1 MTGEQIHE
9 LLNELDTN
17 HNGQVEVEEYL
28 QVRLK
33 MCYKAHRMC
42 FFLSTYYKFSISL
55 LLVYQL
61 EGTDLITVFD
71 H

>member
-28 QVRLK
+28 QVRLQ
-33 MCYKAHRMC
+33 MWQIAWIDV
-42 FFLSTYYKFSISL
+42 LLAFSRNS
-55 LLVYQL
+55 VDCCL
-61 EGTDLITVFD
+61 EL
-71 H
+71 HKQ